1 MSDTS
6 IQNVLNER
14 GNRYGKFEDN
24 SELTFELFNAVKSKI
39 EAHPKS
45 TQLALFMIL
54 HKVSR
59 IVNGDPMYLD
69 NWVDIQGYA
78 KLVVDEI
85 QSKTNTEK
93 NIADYIEQYQ
103 EKFDSFDKWNRNS
116 YREIPKY
123 TLQPASPTLRPQ
135 CVEAKS
141 ARTLLDSFVQHSNTL
156 CQNGS
161 EC

>member
-1 MSDTS
+1 MSDVN

-39 EAHPKS
+39 ETHPKPI
-45 TQLALFMIL
+45 QLALFMIL

-59 IVNGDPMYLD
+59 IANGDPTYLD
-69 NWVDIQGYA
+69 NWVDIQGYT
-78 KLVVDEI
+78 KLVVDDI
-85 QSKTNTEK
+85 NTRQNPQELWLTQK
-93 NIADYIEQYQ
+93 GVRKFRLPTQNYQADVNQH
-103 EKFDSFDKWNRNS
+103 
-116 YREIPKY
+116 
-123 TLQPASPTLRPQ
+123 RPQ